1 MSSFNLILIAE
12 PGERRKRYLKELQK
26 FNAVIDCVQGPN
38 EVFQKCRRKK
48 YSGILVDLKTMIRTS
63 DSKKQLIDKLSIR
76 LPAIRLRINPSTNS
90 VVGLFPGQ
98 DVPGDDSLQVFIAKC
113 KELKPSRIRIDRRI
127 NKILNVI
134 IFQDNEFDEEKG
146 IRANIIDISFRG
158 CFINTLHPLNSNER
172 IWIRIK
178 ELEDT
183 SPIQCEIRW
192 VQHWGEQDRLPG
204 VGALF
209 TQIKD
214 EQLKDLQ
221 QYVSALSISDM
232 ELQ

>member
-1 MSSFNLILIAE
+1 MSPFNLILIAE
-12 PGERRKRYLKELQK
+12 PGESKERYLKELQR
-26 FNAVIDCVQGPN
+26 FNAVVDCVQGPN
-38 EVFQKCRRKK
+38 ELFQKCRRKK
-48 YSGILVDLKTMIRTS
+48 YSGILVDLKTMIKTS

-76 LPAIRLRINPSTNS
+76 LPIIRLRINPSTNS
-90 VVGLFPGQ
+90 IVGLFPGQ
-98 DVPGDDSLQVFIAKC
+98 DVPGDDALRFFIEKC
-113 KELKPSRIRIDRRI
+113 KGFKPSRIRIDRRI
-127 NKILNVI
+127 NKILNVV
-134 IFQDNEFDEEKG
+134 IFQDNELDEEKG

-178 ELEDT
+178 ELKDT

-192 VQHWGEQDRLPG
+192 AQHWGEEDCLPG

-214 EQLKDLQ
+214 EQIKDLQ

-232 ELQ
+232 ELR

>member
-1 MSSFNLILIAE
+1 MSPFNLILIAE
-12 PGERRKRYLKELQK
+12 PGERKERYLKELQK
-26 FNAVIDCVQGPN
+26 FNAAIDCVQGPN
-38 EVFQKCRRKK
+38 ELFQKCRRKM
-48 YSGILVDLKTMIRTS
+48 YSGILVDLKTMIKTS
-63 DSKKQLIDKLSIR
+63 DSKKQLLDKLSIR
-76 LPAIRLRINPSTNS
+76 LPIIRLRINPSTNS

-98 DVPGDDSLQVFIAKC
+98 DVPGDDALRFFIEKC
-113 KELKPSRIRIDRRI
+113 RELKPSRIRIDQRT
-127 NKILNVI
+127 NKVLNVV

-158 CFINTLHPLNSNER
+158 CFINTLNPFNSNER

-178 ELEDT
+178 ELKDT

-192 VQHWGEQDRLPG
+192 AQHWGEEDRLPG
-204 VGALF
+204 FGALF

-214 EQLKDLQ
+214 EQLKDLH
-221 QYVSALSISDM
+221 QYVSVLSISDM